1 MLYAPSKIQ
10 EKQITE
16 WSSLEGFY
24 ECIVGNPSLAKYEMA
39 SDILK
44 ISCYKNSEILPS
56 QKTPVTVSEDYLKV
70 ASSKTEPVKL
80 NCIWEF
86 RVDF

>member
-1 MLYAPSKIQ
+1 
-10 EKQITE
+10 
-16 WSSLEGFY
+16 
-24 ECIVGNPSLAKYEMA
+24 MA

-80 NCIWEF
+80 NCI
-86 RVDF
+86 